1 MKFIRWILGKIILL
15 LNAIF
20 VPKAVERNAEDQ
32 RKLDEETKR
41 FALYQFE
48 TCPFCVKVRRAIKR
62 MGLKIELK
70 DVNKVAAFEEELL
83 KGGGQRQVPC
93 LKISNRDGSVRWLY
107 ESSDIIAFLA
117 DLVASTQKAQT

>member
-117 DLVASTQKAQT
+117 DLVASNQKAQT

>member
-1 MKFIRWILGKIILL
+1 MKLIRWFLGKIILL

-20 VPKAVERNAEDQ
+20 APKAVERGADDQ
-32 RKLDEETKR
+32 RKLDEETKH

-62 MGLKIELK
+62 MGLKIEIRDILK
-70 DVNKVAAFEEELL
+70 VTAFEEELI
-83 KGGGQRQVPC
+83 KNGGQRQVPC

-107 ESSDIIAFLA
+107 ESSDIIAFLT
-117 DLVASTQKAQT
+117 DLVGAPSKAKT